1 MPEKRDL
8 ARRWMV
14 EATRS
19 TRKVQGH
26 MGYKEENKSSKEGRR
41 HYRIHIHIEHGTIL
55 R

>member
-1 MPEKRDL
+1 
-8 ARRWMV
+8 MV